1 MNIELQHT
9 GNLTATIKIDLSPAD
24 YEEKVM
30 KVLKDYQRKAQMPGF
45 RPGKAPFGITKKLY
59 GQAVTADEINKLLGE
74 TLESFVKEQKLSILG
89 NPLPNEEKTPEFDFN
104 EAKEVSFYFDLGLQ
118 PEFEISLENLPAIPY
133 YNIEISDE
141 AAGKYLED
149 LRQRNGELSEAE
161 VAEKGDLLK
170 GDFAELD
177 AEGNLKEGGITSTGS
192 IKPEVF
198 ANEAIQ
204 AMFMGVKSGDVVKFN
219 PMEASGNVTDVAAM
233 LGIDKEEAE
242 RLESE
247 FNFTVTSIQRM
258 IPAEV
263 NADLFEKI
271 YPGVEIADEA
281 ELLAQIKKDAAGSF
295 VTESD
300 KKFFNDAVKVLLE
313 ESGIQLPDEFLKRWL
328 IDVNQGKT
336 SAEEIQNHYN
346 DYARSMRWQLIE
358 NRMIKEYGIEVTE
371 EDIKNVFRGYFQ
383 RPGSSEMD
391 EEMMRR
397 IDGIVDSFMKNKE
410 DVRRINDQ
418 IFEQKLMAIL
428 KEKITTEVKSMN
440 YEDFV
445 KMASEK

>member
-1 MNIELQHT
+1 M
-9 GNLTATIKIDLSPAD
+9 
-24 YEEKVM
+24 
-30 KVLKDYQRKAQMPGF
+30 
-45 RPGKAPFGITKKLY
+45 
-59 GQAVTADEINKLLGE
+59 
-74 TLESFVKEQKLSILG
+74 SF
-89 NPLPNEEKTPEFDFN
+89 F
-104 EAKEVSFYFDLGLQ
+104 FDLGLN
-118 PEFEISLENLPAIPY
+118 PEFEISLENIAAIPY

-149 LRQRNGELSEAE
+149 LRQRNGELSEVE

-170 GDFAELD
+170 GELAELD
-177 AEGNLKEGGITSTGS
+177 AEGNLKEDGITSTGS

-198 ANEAIQ
+198 ANEDIQ
-204 AMFMGVKSGDVVKFN
+204 ALFIGVKPGDVVKFN
-219 PMEASGNVTDVAAM
+219 PMKASGNATDVAAM
-233 LGIDKEEAE
+233 LGIDKEAAE
-242 RLESE
+242 ELESD
-247 FNFTVTSIQRM
+247 FNFTVTTVNRM
-258 IPAEV
+258 VPAEV

-281 ELLAQIKKDAAGSF
+281 ELLAMIKKDAAGSF

-300 KKFFNDAVKVLLE
+300 KKFFNDAVKALIE
-313 ESGIQLPDEFLKRWL
+313 SSGIQLPDEFLKRWL
-328 IDVNQGKT
+328 VDVNQEKT
-336 SAEEIQNHYN
+336 TAEEIEKHYD

-358 NRMIKEYGIEVTE
+358 NRLIKEYGIEVLE

-391 EEMMRR
+391 EDMMRR

-418 IFEQKLMAIL
+418 IFEQKLMAVL
-428 KEKITTEVKSMN
+428 KEKMTTEVKSMN

-445 KMASEK
+445 KMASVK

>member
-149 LRQRNGELSEAE
+149 LRQRNGKLSEAE

>member
-9 GNLTATIKIDLSPAD
+9 GDLTATIKIDLSPAD

-45 RPGKAPFGITKKLY
+45 RPGKVPFGMTKKLY

-74 TLESFVKEQKLSILG
+74 TLESFVKEQNLSILG
-89 NPLPNEEKTPEFDFN
+89 NPLPNMEMTPEVDFN
-104 EAKEVSFYFDLGLQ
+104 EPKEMSFFFDLGLN
-118 PEFEISLENLPAIPY
+118 PEFEISLENIAAIPY

-149 LRQRNGELSEAE
+149 LRQRNGELSEVE

-170 GDFAELD
+170 GELAELD
-177 AEGNLKEGGITSTGS
+177 AEGNLKEDGISSTGS

-198 ANEAIQ
+198 ANEEIQ
-204 AMFMGVKSGDVVKFN
+204 ALFIGVKPGDVVKFN
-219 PMEASGNVTDVAAM
+219 PMKASGNATDVAAM

-242 RLESE
+242 ELESD
-247 FNFTVTSIQRM
+247 FNFTVTTVNRM
-258 IPAEV
+258 VPAEV

-300 KKFFNDAVKVLLE
+300 KKFFNDAVKALIE
-313 ESGIQLPDEFLKRWL
+313 SSGIQLPDEFLKRWL
-328 IDVNQGKT
+328 VDVNQEKT
-336 SAEEIQNHYN
+336 TAEEIEKHYD

-358 NRMIKEYGIEVTE
+358 NRLIKEYGIEVLE

-391 EEMMRR
+391 EDMMRR

-418 IFEQKLMAIL
+418 IFEQKLMAVL
-428 KEKITTEVKSMN
+428 KEKMTTEVKSMN

-445 KMASEK
+445 KMASVK